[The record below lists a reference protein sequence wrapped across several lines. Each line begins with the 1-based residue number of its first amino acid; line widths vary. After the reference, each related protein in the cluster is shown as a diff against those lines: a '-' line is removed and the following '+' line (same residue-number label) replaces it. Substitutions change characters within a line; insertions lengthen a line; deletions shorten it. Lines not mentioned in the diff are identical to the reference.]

1 MFNSE
6 EFHKDIE
13 FNMKTKHRQLVS
25 SKCFGFWTDICGFGS
40 LLQKNDWNLGKL
52 NDNHVM
58 ELQRSFYDIMGTI
71 NETEE
76 RTLILNDGIAKV
88 LKYSNYLRLNSD
100 IILFYLRDL
109 LISHYVFW
117 KQANKFGV
125 SVRSVFAAGEY
136 IPYATN
142 NKTGEVILQYNP
154 ENISEYGKQILNTT
168 YVYNPTEFQMNTAF
182 AKAFTIEGM
191 GRKVGIMPDF
201 FYIESSTV
209 ELINLIPDI
218 SFIKENDKLI
228 ISYKK
233 IPRMNLH
240 ISNELNINCK
250 GLNVTVYEISK
261 FHIFEALDGDDIITK
276 FGVLD

>member
-1 MFNSE
+1 MFDSNE
-6 EFHKDIE
+6 VQKDIE
-13 FNMKTKHRQLVS
+13 FNMKTQHRQLVPA
-25 SKCFGFWTDICGFGS
+25 KCFGFWTDICGFGS
-40 LLQKNDWNLGKL
+40 LLQKNDWDLGKL

-58 ELQRSFYDIMGTI
+58 ELQRVFYDIMGAI
-71 NETEE
+71 HQTEE

-88 LKYSNYLRLNSD
+88 LKFSEFICINPYV
-100 IILFYLRDL
+100 IIFYMRDL

-117 KQANKFGV
+117 KHANNFGV
-125 SVRSVFAAGEY
+125 SVRSVLAAGEY

-142 NKTGEVILQYNP
+142 NQTGEVILQYNP

-191 GRKVGIMPDF
+191 GRKAGIQPDF
-201 FYIESSTV
+201 FYIESSVV
-209 ELINLIPDI
+209 ELINLIPNI

-228 ISYKK
+228 ISYKE
-233 IPRMNLH
+233 IPRMDLY
-240 ISNELNINCK
+240 ISNELNINVK

-261 FHIFEALDGDDIITK
+261 FHIFEALDGDDIITE
-276 FGVLD
+276 FGVLN

>member
-1 MFNSE
+1 MFYSDE
-6 EFHKDIE
+6 VQKDIE
-13 FNMKTKHRQLVS
+13 FNKKTRQGKLVA

-40 LLQKNDWNLGKL
+40 LLEKYKWDLQKL
-52 NDNHVM
+52 NNNKVM
-58 ELQRSFYDIMGTI
+58 ELQRSFYNIMGAI
-71 NETEE
+71 HETEE

-88 LKYSNYLRLNSD
+88 LKYSNFLRLNSS

-109 LISHYVFW
+109 LSSHYVFW
-117 KQANKFGV
+117 KQANKFGI

-142 NKTGEVILQYNP
+142 NKTGEVILQYDP

-191 GRKVGIMPDF
+191 GRKVGILPDF
-201 FYIESSTV
+201 FYIESSAV

-228 ISYKK
+228 ISYKE
-233 IPRMNLH
+233 IPRMDLH

-261 FHIFEALDGDDIITK
+261 FHIFEALNGDDIITE